1 MTAESEIQR
10 DIQMEAPKAGA
21 RLLRNNI
28 GAYQDE
34 TGRWV
39 HYGVGGK
46 GGADLLGWC
55 EKVITPEMVG
65 ATVAIITACEV
76 KGSDWRPPKSGKQF
90 ERWKLQQQFV
100 AAINQA
106 GGIAT
111 VASSVDDLTRAI
123 NGYQPP
129 RK

>member
-1 MTAESEIQR
+1 MTSESDVQR
-10 DIQMEAPKAGA
+10 DIQIEAPKVGA

-28 GAYQDE
+28 GAYQDD

-46 GGADLLGWC
+46 GGSDLLGWTQI
-55 EKVITPEMVG
+55 KVTPEMVG
-65 ATVAIITACEV
+65 STIAVMTACEV
-76 KGSDWRPPKSGKQF
+76 KGPEWRPPKSGKQF
-90 ERWKLQQQFV
+90 ERWKLQKQFV

-123 NGYQPP
+123 HGYQPP